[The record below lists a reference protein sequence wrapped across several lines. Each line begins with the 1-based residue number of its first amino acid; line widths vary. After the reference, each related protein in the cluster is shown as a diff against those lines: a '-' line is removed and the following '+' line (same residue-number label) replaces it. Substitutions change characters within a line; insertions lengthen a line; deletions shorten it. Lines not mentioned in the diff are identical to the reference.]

1 MRVPNNDSM
10 GVDAYHDSIYEAEGE
25 QSSIKRSQDPL
36 NLISGDVF
44 NKSLSKGSATV
55 EPSEMRQ
62 SAEDLVDPEALASQQ
77 TMKAQMEAAV
87 KTNPTHDTRQ
97 SQMENT
103 KTNQTMTA
111 AVAHQIERD
120 GREIKTGL
128 EDTQQT
134 AAITIMN

>member
-10 GVDAYHDSIYEAEGE
+10 GADAYHDSIYEAEGE

-36 NLISGDVF
+36 NLLPEDVF
-44 NKSLSKGSATV
+44 NKSISKGSAL

-87 KTNPTHDTRQ
+87 KSNPTHDTRQ

-111 AVAHQIERD
+111 TVAHQIERD
-120 GREIKTGL
+120 GREIQTGL